1 MFDIQSSLLLKT
13 IILRI
18 IFFYLQDLIPPPCFF
33 VVVEIAELRE
43 IQSSTFTPPPL
54 FFSEIQTSRIFFGW
68 DRDPWYLTSTPFF
81 WLRYRPS
88 VFNPCFF
95 FGAEIYTPLGWEPP
109 SHQPSPSTSGSCDQT
124 LPGSGDIL
132 PEMTTGC

>member
-81 WLRYRPS
+81 WLQYRHP
-88 VFNPCFF
+88 VFNPGFF
-95 FGAEIYTPLGWEPP
+95 WLIHTSRMRATFPSAKPINIRVMWPNTAGVRRYPP
-109 SHQPSPSTSGSCDQT
+109 WNDNRLLAS
-124 LPGSGDIL
+124 
-132 PEMTTGC
+132 

>member
-81 WLRYRPS
+81 WLRYRHP
-88 VFNPCFF
+88 VFNPFFF
-95 FGAEIYTPLGWEPP
+95 FGLYTPLGWEPP

-132 PEMTTGC
+132 PEITTGC

>member
-81 WLRYRPS
+81 WLQYRHP
-88 VFNPCFF
+88 VFNPFFF
-95 FGAEIYTPLGWEPP
+95 FGLYTPLGWEPP
-109 SHQPSPSTSGSCDQT
+109 SHQPSPSTSGSSDQT

-132 PEMTTGC
+132 PEITTGC